1 MMIRAQLASLLVGLW
16 LGFSPGAGAGT
27 GDDLYVMG
35 EGITVHREPDSNAE
49 VVVVLEAGRKLKELR
64 REGDWIKG
72 LVYGEIGLD
81 GWVRAGNL
89 GAEPPGAEQADA
101 EEETAAVEEVPD
113 DAEPPEPR
121 QAQFLLQISGVPQPF
136 DGNCRIIRR
145 DGSYDIVDFFGYV
158 PKSYAIDAAAVRC
171 RIDNGSNQPAGLL
184 LVRLRKRG
192 HVIAINQ
199 STSFLGCVRVQ
210 SRGPWGAPG
219 GVRCSRVAVPQF
231 D

>member
-1 MMIRAQLASLLVGLW
+1 M
-16 LGFSPGAGAGT
+16 
-27 GDDLYVMG
+27 
-35 EGITVHREPDSNAE
+35 
-49 VVVVLEAGRKLKELR
+49 
-64 REGDWIKG
+64 
-72 LVYGEIGLD
+72 VYGEIGLD
-81 GWVRAGNL
+81 GWVRASSL
-89 GAEPPGAEQADA
+89 GAAPPGAADA
-101 EEETAAVEEVPD
+101 EDAEDAEDAKNEGEITAVEEVREDVEP
-113 DAEPPEPR
+113 AEPR
-121 QAQFLLQISGVPQPF
+121 RAQFLLQISGVRQPF

-145 DGSYDIVDFFGYV
+145 DGSYDIVDFYDYS
-158 PKSYAIDAAAVRC
+158 PKTYAIDAAAVRC

-184 LVRLRKRG
+184 LVRLKKRG